1 MVSILNQ
8 PEPAVNSI
16 SDKLIVHCGR
26 QICFIEIGSIGYIE
40 ACNYYALIFTKDK
53 TYIARQPLDE
63 FEKKLDAH
71 SFLRIHRSIILNLNI
86 FQCMER
92 ENKKLVVRTTIGK
105 TFKISRYRQ
114 KAIKN
119 RILA

>member
-1 MVSILNQ
+1 MVSVLNHS
-8 PEPAVNSI
+8 EHALNSI
-16 SDKLIVHCGR
+16 TDKLIVHCGR
-26 QICFIEIGSIGYIE
+26 KIHFIEIGSIGYIK

-53 TYIARQPLDE
+53 TYVARQTLDE

-86 FQCMER
+86 FQCVER

-114 KAIKN
+114 KAVKS
-119 RILA
+119 RILS